1 LLVTLPPGAYTAQ
14 TAGVSN
20 TTGVALVE
28 IYDADAADNAAA
40 GAPRLINTAI
50 RAQVGTGANVLIPG
64 LVVSE
69 GAAKT
74 VLIRAVGPGL
84 SAFGLGGLL
93 AQPVLTLFAGS
104 EAFVTNSG
112 WNNAPNATEIR
123 DTASR
128 VGAFALANGSR
139 DSALLVSLS
148 PGAYTVQVSGAN
160 GTSGVALV
168 EVYDVP

>member
-1 LLVTLPPGAYTAQ
+1 
-14 TAGVSN
+14 
-20 TTGVALVE
+20 
-28 IYDADAADNAAA
+28 
-40 GAPRLINTAI
+40 
-50 RAQVGTGANVLIPG
+50 VLIPG

-84 SAFGLGGLL
+84 AAFGVGGTL

-104 EAFVTNSG
+104 EAFVSNSG
-112 WNNAPNATEIR
+112 WGNAANAAEIR
-123 DTASR
+123 DTAAA
-128 VGAFALANGSR
+128 VGAFALASGSR
-139 DSALLVSLS
+139 DSAMLVSLS

-168 EVYDVP
+168 EVYEVR